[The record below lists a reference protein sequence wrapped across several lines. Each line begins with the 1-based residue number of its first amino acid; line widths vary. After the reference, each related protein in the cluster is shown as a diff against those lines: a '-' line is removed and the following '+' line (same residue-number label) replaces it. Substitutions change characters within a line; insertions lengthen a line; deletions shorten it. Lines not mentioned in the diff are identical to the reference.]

1 MQLACTGLEY
11 CNLFFLIDAAPVNCK
26 IKRNDSLISKV
37 LNFVLK
43 CEREVF
49 NIRTEIVK
57 NNQVKLLISN
67 NIDNDTFNKLVEEI
81 EELVVKSDFYQS
93 GVEFDWINE
102 FVEHVECV
110 DL

>member
-1 MQLACTGLEY
+1 M
-11 CNLFFLIDAAPVNCK
+11 
-26 IKRNDSLISKV
+26 

>member
-1 MQLACTGLEY
+1 
-11 CNLFFLIDAAPVNCK
+11 K

-43 CEREVF
+43 YEREAF

-57 NNQVKLLISN
+57 NNQVKVLISSS
-67 NIDNDTFNKLVEEI
+67 IDNDTLNKLVEEI

>member
-1 MQLACTGLEY
+1 M
-11 CNLFFLIDAAPVNCK
+11 
-26 IKRNDSLISKV
+26 

-43 CEREVF
+43 YEREAF

-57 NNQVKLLISN
+57 NNQVKVLISSS
-67 NIDNDTFNKLVEEI
+67 IDNDTLNKLVEEI